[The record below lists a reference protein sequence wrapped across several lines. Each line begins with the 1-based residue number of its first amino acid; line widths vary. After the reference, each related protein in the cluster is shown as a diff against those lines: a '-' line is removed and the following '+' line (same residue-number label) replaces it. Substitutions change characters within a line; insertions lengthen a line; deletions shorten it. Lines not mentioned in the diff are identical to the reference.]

1 VRLGH
6 GRFSIPDRSGE
17 AAHDLSTPPLLAA
30 AAVTVCENY
39 RSSRT
44 SPYPSSC
51 RVAAELGPSELA
63 IALEPAQPLRLRS
76 VG

>member
-1 VRLGH
+1 VRLGR
-6 GRFSIPDRSGE
+6 GRFSIPDRSDE
-17 AAHDLSTPPLLAA
+17 AAHNLSTPPLLAA

-44 SPYPSSC
+44 SLYC
-51 RVAAELGPSELA
+51 RIAAKLGPSELA